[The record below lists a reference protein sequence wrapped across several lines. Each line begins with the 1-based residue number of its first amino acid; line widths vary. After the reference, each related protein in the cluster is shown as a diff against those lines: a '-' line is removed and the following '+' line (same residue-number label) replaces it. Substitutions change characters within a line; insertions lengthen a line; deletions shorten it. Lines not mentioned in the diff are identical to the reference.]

1 MNILCIAAH
10 PDDIEI
16 LCAGTLI
23 RYSQMGHKVFMA
35 IFSSGN
41 MGDLLIPP
49 EELSVIR
56 ETEARDAAAVI
67 DATII
72 WAGIMDEHIFP
83 CLKQRRIMI
92 DILRKADPDVIITH
106 SPNDYH
112 PDHRA
117 VSQLVFDS
125 YFQKG
130 LPFIPDQAEPACRFG
145 QAQIY
150 YMDNLGGIDFNP
162 SEYVDISDVFELKK
176 QMLACH
182 NSQLETMEDLASTNL
197 MEMIEIHARFRGLAA
212 GCVYAEG
219 FKRLDSFQR
228 GLTKRILP

>member
-23 RYSQMGHKVFMA
+23 RYTMMGHKVFMA

-56 ETEARDAAAVI
+56 EAEAREAGAIIGAK
-67 DATII
+67 II

-83 CLKQRRIMI
+83 CLDQRRIMI
-92 DILRKADPDVIITH
+92 DVLRKADPDVIITH

-130 LPFIPDQAEPACRFG
+130 LPFIPGQTEPACRFA
-145 QAQIY
+145 QAQVY
-150 YMDNLGGIDFNP
+150 YMDNLGGIEFNP
-162 SEYVDISDVFELKK
+162 TEYVDISEVFTLKK

-182 NSQLETMEDLASTNL
+182 KSQFETMQSLASTNL
-197 MEMIEIHARFRGLAA
+197 IEMIEVQARFRGIAA
-212 GCVYAEG
+212 GCAYAEG